1 MSTRRPGRRPRKMGD
16 IVALVEQARAAI
28 DEDSAKALANK
39 LKSGARFD
47 LEDYLGQLIQM
58 RKMGGL
64 STMLDKLPAAMQAA
78 AGKTDMNKAE
88 RELKRTQGIIHAMTA
103 AERAKP
109 DLIKASRKRR
119 IAAGAGVQVQEVNRM
134 LAQFEQMQGMMK
146 KMQKGGMA
154 KLMRS
159 FGGMGGMGKAGMPGG
174 MGGGMPMPPSG
185 GFGKRG
191 R

>member
-1 MSTRRPGRRPRKMGD
+1 M
-16 IVALVEQARAAI
+16 
-28 DEDSAKALANK
+28 
-39 LKSGARFD
+39 
-47 LEDYLGQLIQM
+47 QM

>member
-1 MSTRRPGRRPRKMGD
+1 MGD

-28 DEDSAKALANK
+28 DEDSAKALADK

-47 LEDYLGQLIQM
+47 LEDYLAQLMQM

-78 AGKTDMNKAE
+78 AGKADMNKAE
-88 RELKRTQGIIHAMTA
+88 RELKRTQGIIHAMTP

-134 LAQFEQMQGMMK
+134 LAQFDQMQGMMK

-159 FGGMGGMGKAGMPGG
+159 LGGLAGMGKGGMPGG
-174 MGGGMPMPPSG
+174 FGSSMPLPPPSG